1 MKNLGRLL
9 RVWQVVLEP
18 VPEMVGGSAME
29 VLWER
34 IAQM

>member
-9 RVWQVVLEP
+9 DVWQVVLEP

-29 VLWER
+29 ALCER
-34 IAQM
+34 IAHM